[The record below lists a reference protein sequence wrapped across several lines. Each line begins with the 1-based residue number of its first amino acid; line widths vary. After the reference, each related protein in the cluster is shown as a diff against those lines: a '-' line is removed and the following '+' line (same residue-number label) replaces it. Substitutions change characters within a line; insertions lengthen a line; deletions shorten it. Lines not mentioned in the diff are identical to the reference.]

1 MDALDN
7 PILDIQA
14 GWEARRAADFQLVES
29 WKKRPGRDIKARDEI
44 LDCLAGIADEDKRC
58 NLARLYEN
66 TLRHIRKLKEA
77 TSSVSVGSFEKF
89 VFPIIRAYM
98 ANLVAAELVTV
109 QALDA
114 PTGLVFFFEPIYGT
128 TKGRIQRGTKMSDVR
143 RGPSTEYTYTG
154 ERVKDEPRGVGT
166 GAATHFT
173 GNLALVPVRGTTV
186 VIGDGTRRVVDDG
199 NGHLIGSVDPLGVNT
214 VDYATGAYDLL
225 FATAPDAGTAVVA
238 NYEFNSEGQA
248 NTPEIDL
255 QMTTAALTA
264 RKWALRCRYSI
275 EAAQDFEAYHG
286 LKLEMEAVSFMRNE
300 IAKEVNYEIIR
311 HLRTIAASGLISW
324 DRTPPL
330 GVPWIWHKESLYDA
344 LVQGQIAVNERTQRV
359 TPNWV
364 VGGPGFCEILQ
375 TLNRFKSSGAGA
387 SNEAGVRKIGTVE
400 DLTIYRD
407 PSFGN
412 DGGET
417 SRNEFLMGYKGS
429 GFNDTGYIWAPY
441 LPLYITNTV
450 ILDDLLARKGMAY
463 RAARK
468 PVNANMYIRGIVIQT
483 GGAFIP

>member
-14 GWEARRAADFQLVES
+14 GWEARRAADMQLVES
-29 WKKRPGRDIKARDEI
+29 WSKRPGKDIRARDEMI
-44 LDCLAGIADEDKRC
+44 DCLKGIEDDDKKAM
-58 NLARLYEN
+58 LARLYEN
-66 TLRHIRKLKEA
+66 TMRYIRRLKEA
-77 TSSVSVGSFEKF
+77 TNSVNVGSFEKF
-89 VFPIIRAYM
+89 VFPIIRSYM

-114 PTGLVFFFEPIYGT
+114 PTGLIFFFEPVYGT

-154 ERVKDEPRGVGT
+154 ERVKDEPMGTGT
-166 GAATHFT
+166 GAATNFT
-173 GNLALVPVRGTTV
+173 GNLAQIPVRGTTV
-186 VIGDGTRRVVDDG
+186 AIGDGTRRAVDDG
-199 NGHLIGSVDPLGVNT
+199 NGGLIGNVDALGNNT
-214 VDYATGAYDLL
+214 IDYASGAYDVT
-225 FATAPDAGTAVVA
+225 FATAPDAGAAIVA

-255 QMTTAALTA
+255 QMTTASLTA

-275 EAAQDFEAYHG
+275 EAAQDFESYHG

-300 IAKEVNYEIIR
+300 IAKEVNYEIVR
-311 HLRTIAASGLISW
+311 HLRTIAASGLVTW
-324 DRTPPL
+324 DRTPPA
-330 GVPWIWHKESLYDA
+330 GVPWIWHKESLVDA
-344 LVQGQIAVNERTQRV
+344 LVQGQISVHERTQRV

-364 VGGPGFCEILQ
+364 VGGPGFCEILE
-375 TLNRFKSSGAGA
+375 TLNRFKAIGGG
-387 SNEAGVRKIGTVE
+387 SNEAGIRKVGTINDMTV
-400 DLTIYRD
+400 YRD

-417 SRNEFLMGYKGS
+417 ARNEFLMGYKGS
-429 GFNDTGYIWAPY
+429 GFNDCGYIWAPY

-450 ILDDLLARKGMAY
+450 VLDDLLARKGMAY

-468 PVNANMYIRGIVIQT
+468 PVNANMYIRGIVTQT
-483 GGAFIP
+483 GGAYVP